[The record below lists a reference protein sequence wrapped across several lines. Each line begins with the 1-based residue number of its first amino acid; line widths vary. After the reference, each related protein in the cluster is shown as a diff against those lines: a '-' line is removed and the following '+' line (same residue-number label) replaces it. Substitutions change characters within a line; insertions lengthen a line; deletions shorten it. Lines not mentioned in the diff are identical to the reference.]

1 MHDALPLIGQNDQAI
16 LEYLNIRIDKFY
28 KRNVDNVYFDCTN
41 YYFEIDEDS
50 YDEFR
55 KPGPSKENHQ
65 GAIISMGLLLDADAI
80 PLYYKLFPGNQSE
93 KPILNDVISS
103 MKSTCDVKGKTIRV
117 ADKGLNCTENIINA
131 HLSGDGYIYSK
142 AIRSNDDKTMI
153 LNPVGYEELNDE

>member
-1 MHDALPLIGQNDQAI
+1 
-16 LEYLNIRIDKFY
+16 
-28 KRNVDNVYFDCTN
+28 
-41 YYFEIDEDS
+41 
-50 YDEFR
+50 
-55 KPGPSKENHQ
+55 
-65 GAIISMGLLLDADAI
+65 MGLLLDADAI